1 MSTEWQQQGYQ
12 PVTFDKRITPFDQTY
27 GQAAEGYLEE
37 GMYRARLVSVELPL
51 FQYLATASVAFGVQN
66 RYELLLATGAHIV
79 YASTGNQGL
88 AAIYSSLAGIQTAK
102 GKFKTAA
109 LATLLDVYDSF
120 KDFMAGRGM
129 TLLGGQKLAW
139 WVVGYTAAL
148 FRYV

>member
-12 PVTFDKRITPFDQTY
+12 SQKFDQSY
-27 GQAAEGYLEE
+27 GQRAEGYLEE
-37 GMYRARLVSVELPL
+37 GIQRARLVSVELPL
-51 FQYLATASVAFGVQN
+51 FQYMATASVAFGVQN

-102 GKFKTAA
+102 RKYKTAA
-109 LATLLDVYDSF
+109 LATLLDVYDTF
-120 KDFMAGRGM
+120 NDFMKGRGINQQAA
-129 TLLGGQKLAW
+129 QKLAW
-139 WVVGYTAAL
+139 WVIGYSAAL